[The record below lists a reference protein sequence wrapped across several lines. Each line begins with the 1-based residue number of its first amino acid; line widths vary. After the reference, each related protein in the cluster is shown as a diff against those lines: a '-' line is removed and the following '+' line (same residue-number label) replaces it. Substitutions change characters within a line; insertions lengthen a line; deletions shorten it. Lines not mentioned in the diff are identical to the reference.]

1 MAGVNV
7 VAVTGGVVPAHVSAF
22 VIHGLCLFFG
32 TTPPL
37 RLRDFIL
44 TERPARGEAMSK
56 APVGSWGPTDIV
68 RDEGMPPFKARRTMT
83 QTEAPAHTS
92 VGQVPMERL
101 RTIFDGMFDG
111 VWLIDSDGQTTYV
124 NEAMAG
130 LLGTTPDAM
139 HGHPITGY
147 LSREFQATA
156 EAMIGRQPV
165 SQAERVD
172 MRFLRADGSDLWT
185 LVAASPIE
193 NADGSYVGS
202 MLNVSDV
209 TGKRAAQNQA
219 LQNQK
224 LEAIGAFA
232 AGISHDFNN
241 LLTSIRGYTEL
252 AHAELAGDSP
262 IRADLEQVIAS
273 ADRAQAI
280 TGRLLAFTRGQA
292 LQPLVVDP
300 GRVLL
305 DMLPMLRSLLPE
317 DIDVVLDIEPGRVW
331 IRIDPVALDQVVINL
346 AVNAQDAM
354 PDGGTLTIAMDEVE
368 GHPSEALGGG
378 EARAASV
385 RIRIADT
392 GAGMDEGTLSRLFD
406 PFFTTKDLGKG
417 TGLGLSTVYG
427 LIAQSGG
434 SIHVETALGDGSAF
448 TILLPKVSIGSA
460 PPLSRDVVPLDPTV
474 GVVLMVEDQSSVREF
489 ARRVLA
495 RAGHTLL
502 TAGTGDEA
510 LRLADGWH
518 GSIDV
523 LLTDIVMPGM
533 HGQVLASK
541 LIKTRPDIRV
551 IFMSGYAE
559 DSIPALDRLATPA
572 AFLGKPFSSATL
584 AEAVAREIA
593 GARAVR
599 EP

>member
-1 MAGVNV
+1 MESAGVLLPERNED
-7 VAVTGGVVPAHVSAF
+7 TH
-22 VIHGLCLFFG
+22 LQ
-32 TTPPL
+32 T
-37 RLRDFIL
+37 RN
-44 TERPARGEAMSK
+44 RPARPTGAPTHLAPTERRKLTGVMAAPEASK
-56 APVGSWGPTDIV
+56 
-68 RDEGMPPFKARRTMT
+68 R
-83 QTEAPAHTS
+83 TS

-111 VWLIDSDGQTTYV
+111 VWLIGSDSRTTYV

-139 HGHPITGY
+139 HGHPITEY
-147 LSREFQATA
+147 LSEEYQATA
-156 EAMIGRQPV
+156 EAMISRQPV
-165 SQAERVD
+165 SKAERVD
-172 MRFLRADGSDLWT
+172 MRFLRADGADLWT
-185 LVAASPIE
+185 LVAASPIV
-193 NADGSYVGS
+193 NVDGSYVGS

-252 AHAELAGDSP
+252 AHAELPEGE
-262 IRADLEQVIAS
+262 IRADLDQVIAS

-280 TGRLLAFTRGQA
+280 TGRLLAFTRGHA
-292 LQPLVVDP
+292 LQPVVVDP

-305 DMLPMLRSLLPE
+305 DMLPMLRSLLSE
-317 DIDVVLDIEPGRVW
+317 DIDLVLDVEPGKFW
-331 IRIDPVALDQVVINL
+331 IRIDPVALDQVLVNL
-346 AVNAQDAM
+346 AVNAEDAM
-354 PDGGTLTIAMDEVE
+354 HDGGTLTISMDEVE
-368 GHPSEALGGG
+368 GRPQEALGGG
-378 EARAASV
+378 EAQKPSV
-385 RIRIADT
+385 RIRITDS
-392 GAGMDEGTLSRLFD
+392 GAGMDETTLARLFD
-406 PFFTTKDLGKG
+406 PFFTTKEVGKG

-427 LIAQSGG
+427 LIVQSGG
-434 SIHVETALGDGSAF
+434 SIRVESAVAAGSTF
-448 TILLPKVSIGSA
+448 TILLPKVA
-460 PPLSRDVVPLDPTV
+460 ARFDRQPVPAAQQPDA
-474 GVVLMVEDQSSVREF
+474 GAGIVLMVEDEPSVREF
-489 ARRVLA
+489 ARRVLD

-502 TAGTGDEA
+502 TAGNGDEA
-510 LRLADGWH
+510 LHVAESWE

-533 HGQVLASK
+533 HGQVLAAR
-541 LIKTRPDIRV
+541 LLRIRPDVRI

-572 AFLGKPFSSATL
+572 TFLAKPFTSMTL
-584 AEAVAREIA
+584 TEAVAREITE
-593 GARAVR
+593 ARSLR